1 MESFVSTLLYLGSGL
16 ILLFIGFIAFTF
28 STKMSEQKLILEDG
42 NIAVALKLAGKLVG
56 LAIVIMSSAKYSVS
70 FTDFIIWS
78 LIGVLAQM
86 VTYWIAEFILF
97 PKVSFT
103 KKVEEGNIAVA
114 ILLFTLS
121 VTVGLLISGSIS
133 Y

>member
-56 LAIVIMSSAKYSVS
+56 LAIVIMSSAKYSVN
-70 FTDFIIWS
+70 FADFIIWS

-97 PKVSFT
+97 PKVSFA

-121 VTVGLLISGSIS
+121 ITVGLLISGSIS

>member
-97 PKVSFT
+97 PKVSFA

>member
-1 MESFVSTLLYLGSGL
+1 MDSIVSTLMYLGSGL
-16 ILLFIGFIAFTF
+16 ILLFVGFLAFTF
-28 STKMSEQKLILEDG
+28 TTKMSEQKLILEDG

-56 LAIVIMSSAKYSVS
+56 LAIVIMSAAKYSVNYS
-70 FTDFIIWS
+70 DFIIWS
-78 LIGVLAQM
+78 LVGIIAQM
-86 VTYWIAEFILF
+86 VTYWVAEFVLF
-97 PKVSFT
+97 PKISFV

-114 ILLFTLS
+114 TLLFTLS

>member
-1 MESFVSTLLYLGSGL
+1 MESIVSTLLYLGSGL
-16 ILLFIGFIAFTF
+16 LILFIGFLAFTF
-28 STKMSEQKLILEDG
+28 TTKMNEQKLILEDG

-56 LAIVIMSSAKYSVS
+56 LAIVIMSAAKYSVDIS
-70 FTDFIIWS
+70 DFVIWS
-78 LIGVLAQM
+78 FIGVIAQM
-86 VTYWIAEFILF
+86 ITYWIAEFLLF
-97 PKVSFT
+97 PKISFA

>member
-1 MESFVSTLLYLGSGL
+1 MDSILSTLLYLGTGL
-16 ILLFIGFIAFTF
+16 IILFIGFIAFTF
-28 STKMSEQKLILEDG
+28 TTKMSEQKLILEDG

-56 LAIVIMSSAKYSVS
+56 LAIVIMSAAKYSVN
-70 FTDFIIWS
+70 FTDFILWS
-78 LIGVLAQM
+78 FFGVVAQM
-86 VTYWIAEFILF
+86 ITYWIAEFILF
-97 PKVSFT
+97 PKISFA

-114 ILLFTLS
+114 ILLLTLS

>member
-1 MESFVSTLLYLGSGL
+1 MDSILSTLLYLVTGL
-16 ILLFIGFIAFTF
+16 IILFIGFIAFTF
-28 STKMSEQKLILEDG
+28 TTKMSEQKLILEDG

-56 LAIVIMSSAKYSVS
+56 LAIVIMSAAKYSVN
-70 FTDFIIWS
+70 FTDFILWS
-78 LIGVLAQM
+78 FFGVVAQM
-86 VTYWIAEFILF
+86 ITYWIAEFILF
-97 PKVSFT
+97 PKISFA

-114 ILLFTLS
+114 ILLLTLS

>member
-1 MESFVSTLLYLGSGL
+1 MDSIVSTLMYLGSGL
-16 ILLFIGFIAFTF
+16 ILLFIGFLAFTF
-28 STKMSEQKLILEDG
+28 TTKMSEQKLILEDG

-56 LAIVIMSSAKYSVS
+56 LAIVIMSAAKYSVNYR
-70 FTDFIIWS
+70 DFIIWS
-78 LIGVLAQM
+78 LVGIIAQM
-86 VTYWIAEFILF
+86 VTYWIAEFVLF
-97 PKVSFT
+97 PKISFA

-114 ILLFTLS
+114 TLLFTLS

>member
-1 MESFVSTLLYLGSGL
+1 MDSIVSTLMYLGSGL
-16 ILLFIGFIAFTF
+16 ILLFIGFLAFTF
-28 STKMSEQKLILEDG
+28 TTKMSEQKLILEDG

-56 LAIVIMSSAKYSVS
+56 LAIVIMSAAKYSVNYG
-70 FTDFIIWS
+70 DFIIWS
-78 LIGVLAQM
+78 LVGIIAQM

-97 PKVSFT
+97 PKISFA

-114 ILLFTLS
+114 ALLFTLS

>member
-1 MESFVSTLLYLGSGL
+1 MDSIVSTLMYLGSGL
-16 ILLFIGFIAFTF
+16 ILLFIGFLAFTF
-28 STKMSEQKLILEDG
+28 TTKMSEQKLILEDG

-56 LAIVIMSSAKYSVS
+56 LAIVIMSAAKYSVNYS
-70 FTDFIIWS
+70 DFFIWS
-78 LIGVLAQM
+78 LVGIIAQM
-86 VTYWIAEFILF
+86 VTYWIAEFVLF
-97 PKVSFT
+97 PKISFA

-114 ILLFTLS
+114 TLLFTLS